1 MAAAGGTGGHK
12 HRVTQPQL
20 RVLMLL
26 GLLYHLPAVPAA
38 TDGRDGEGG
47 GDTQTGDRAS
57 GRRALQQESSC
68 DSECEYELAAI
79 GTEEEYYSLETI
91 CAGNAG
97 GGEWCMLCSP
107 CASDAVLAPALI
119 SGTAAAARNHD
130 ETLENGEP
138 CAVEFE
144 EDCWSY
150 FCDDPDTLQ
159 CADRVTWDGVTF
171 VTRISVTPAYC
182 EDVGCDYACSAEY
195 SVSVDGDGDTLTLAP
210 QSTTIGVCECYS
222 ATLYI
227 TGSNVAGTF
236 PDGTS
241 VDGRLNSDNTVTVT
255 YGGQCIGRYTTV
267 RYARSTDDTDDAGA
281 NLEHRML
288 IILAMIAVAAIVA
301 PMVCWGCG
309 MWHRKYRCNARA
321 ESVQRETG
329 QRYLERSVLNDPA
342 AAGMNDQVVSL
353 GIPVAVRPSE
363 RERFTVL
370 PFMEAP
376 RPVADFFPG
385 YIPKTLEPGP
395 GQDSDGA
402 ELSAELEALE
412 QEETQREFPADV
424 DGPLQPHEWVLR
436 PNQEPEP
443 EAEPEPAAD

>member
-47 GDTQTGDRAS
+47 DTQTVDRAS

-150 FCDDPDTLQ
+150 FCDPDTLQ

-182 EDVGCDYACSAEY
+182 EVVGCDYACSAEY

-210 QSTTIGVCECYS
+210 QSTTVGVCECYS

-267 RYARSTDDTDDAGA
+267 YRYARSTAGSIAPTDSVHDDTDDAVHDDTDDAGA
-281 NLEHRML
+281 NLEHRRMR

-321 ESVQRETG
+321 EFVQRETG

-376 RPVADFFPG
+376 RPVTDFFPG
-385 YIPKTLEPGP
+385 YIPKTLEPG
-395 GQDSDGA
+395 S
-402 ELSAELEALE
+402 ESEC
-412 QEETQREFPADV
+412 
-424 DGPLQPHEWVLR
+424 